1 MLLLKNV
8 KVYAE
13 NQIFPNGYVLI
24 EEGKITEAGESFE
37 PTKAEDITE
46 MTFDSSYQL
55 IPGMIDLH
63 IHGAGGADTM
73 DATNEALE
81 TMTRVLP
88 REGTTSFLA
97 TTMTVGQKAIEAAI
111 DNIAEYM
118 KNSQGAGKAEILG
131 IHLEGPFLS
140 PKRAGAQHPDHIID
154 PNVELFKKWQE
165 FSNQHIR
172 LVTLAPEQNGG
183 LELASYLKETGVVA
197 SIGHSDATHAE
208 VNEGVKAGITHATH
222 LYNGMSPLHHRE
234 PGVVGS
240 VLLEDRITAEM
251 IVDGIHI
258 APAMVNLAFR
268 NKGRERVVLV
278 TDAMR
283 AKCLNNGFYDLGGQ
297 EVEVKNGKATLQ
309 NGTLA
314 GSILLM
320 KDAVQNM
327 ISFTGCK
334 MEDIVQMTSVN
345 PAKELNVFDR
355 KGSIKPG
362 KDADLVIL
370 DEQNEVV
377 LTICRGKIAFMK
389 EGLKD
394 EIN

>member
-1 MLLLKNV
+1 MLLLRNL

-13 NQIFPNGYVLI
+13 DQIFPNGYVLI
-24 EEGKITEAGESFE
+24 DEEKIVETGESFDSARSD
-37 PTKAEDITE
+37 KVTE
-46 MTFDSSYQL
+46 MVFDPSHQL

-81 TMTRVLP
+81 TMAHLLP
-88 REGTTSFLA
+88 KEGTTSFLA
-97 TTMTVGQKAIEAAI
+97 TTMTVGQRAIEAAI
-111 DNIAEYM
+111 ENIANFM
-118 KNSQGAGKAEILG
+118 KNSQGKGKAEILG

-140 PKRAGAQHPDHIID
+140 PERAGAQHPDHIIEPD
-154 PNVELFKKWQE
+154 VELFKKWQE
-165 FSNQHIR
+165 AGNHTIR
-172 LVTLAPEQNGG
+172 LVTLAPERNGG
-183 LELASYLKETGVVA
+183 LGLASYLKETGVVA

-208 VNEGVKAGITHATH
+208 VNEGVEAGITHATH

-240 VLLEDRITAEM
+240 VLLEDRITSEM

-258 APAMVNLAFR
+258 APAMVKLAYR

-283 AKCLNNGFYDLGGQ
+283 AKCLNDGYYDLGGQ
-297 EVEVKNGKATLQ
+297 EVEVKDGKATLQ

-314 GSILLM
+314 GSILRM
-320 KDAVQNM
+320 RDAVQNM

-334 MEDIVQMTSVN
+334 MEDIIQMTSVN
-345 PAKELNVFDR
+345 PAKEMNVFDR
-355 KGSIKPG
+355 KGSIKSD
-362 KDADLVIL
+362 KDADIVIL
-370 DEQNEVV
+370 DDQNEVI

-389 EGLKD
+389 EGLQD
-394 EIN
+394 EVN